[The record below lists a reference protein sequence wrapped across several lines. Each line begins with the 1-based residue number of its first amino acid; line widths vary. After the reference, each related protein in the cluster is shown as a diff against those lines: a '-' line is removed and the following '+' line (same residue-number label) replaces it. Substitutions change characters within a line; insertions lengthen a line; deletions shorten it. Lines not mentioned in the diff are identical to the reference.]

1 MCTLVYQ
8 YTDLF
13 FARQAESIT
22 SILSWIS
29 DTFALLVKIPTKC
42 RILRLRKAST
52 KTPCVQH
59 SMVRSFWA
67 PAMPHFLTSNVA
79 AIASMLNLNQ
89 GEVINTNN
97 DEAQQ
102 GQNKAVA
109 SNNQLWKV
117 LIFDKFGQDII
128 SSIMRVND
136 LRENGVTVHM
146 YALSCLRE
154 SKRTTDHA
162 KKCKGFYRKIDLH
175 CLTYLLYILLN
186 LHPKISRRSARYV
199 IVGCLHLKRW
209 SDISDGI

>member
-1 MCTLVYQ
+1 
-8 YTDLF
+8 
-13 FARQAESIT
+13 
-22 SILSWIS
+22 
-29 DTFALLVKIPTKC
+29 
-42 RILRLRKAST
+42 
-52 KTPCVQH
+52 
-59 SMVRSFWA
+59 
-67 PAMPHFLTSNVA
+67 MPHFLTSNVA

-89 GEVINTNN
+89 GDVINTNN

-146 YALSCLRE
+146 YALSCSRE

-162 KKCKGFYRKIDLH
+162 K
-175 CLTYLLYILLN
+175 
-186 LHPKISRRSARYV
+186 
-199 IVGCLHLKRW
+199 
-209 SDISDGI
+209 